1 MSALHRK
8 LLRDLMRL
16 WPQALA
22 IALVMAAGAATLIL
36 GVGTHGSLAETR
48 AAYYER
54 SRFADVFAD
63 LTRAPEVFAD
73 EIARIPGVG
82 AVETRISKLAL
93 LDLPDMVEPASA
105 MIVSLPDVRE
115 QRLDLLHMVRGRPPA
130 AGAEREVV
138 VSRPFADANRFDLG
152 STFTALIN
160 GRERTLE
167 IVGIALSAEFIYAM
181 GPGDLMPDDRR
192 FGVVWM
198 SERALAAAWDLTGAF
213 STVHL
218 ALMRDASEAAVIERL
233 DDLLTR
239 YGGLGAHGRKDQ
251 TSHAFLDAE
260 LKQLEAMSK
269 ILPPIFLVVAAFLVN
284 MTLTRLIALEREQIG
299 LLKALGYSDLAVGR
313 HYLEFVAVIAVVG
326 AALGVGAGTWL
337 GMGMA
342 GIYSDFFHFPFL
354 VFRLDPSVWA
364 VAVGVTLAAALG
376 GAAAAVAGVVR
387 LPPAVAMQPPAPA
400 RYRHGVAHRFYRAL
414 AVRQTMV
421 MVIRHIGHRPLRSL
435 GSVLGIALAVSVL
448 VGSLWVYGSTELMI
462 DVTFHRSDRQHAT
475 IGFARSRGASAL
487 ADVAALPGVM
497 VTEPFRT
504 IPVKIRHGA
513 VVRRVAISGRAR
525 DTDLSRLLDADFRPV
540 VLPETGIA
548 LSDMLAKILD
558 VRVGD
563 TVEVELLERDR
574 RRVDVVV
581 TAIITA
587 YLGLGAHMDLAAAS
601 RLMREGEELSG
612 VHIAYDPA
620 RRDELFARIKRTPV
634 AGFVALQPV
643 ALQKYR
649 ETLEQNLHIMVS
661 IYAMLGM
668 IIAFGVVY
676 NFARISLSEQGREM
690 ASLRV
695 LGLSRGEVSGI
706 LLSELAILT
715 LAAQPLGWLL
725 GHVIAGAMVRGL
737 ENELYRVP
745 LVILPEVHA
754 WASLVIAVSALA
766 SGLVVRRR
774 IDRLDLIEVLKTRE

>member
-1 MSALHRK
+1 MSALRRK
-8 LLRDLMRL
+8 LLRDLIRL

-54 SRFADVFAD
+54 NRFADVFAD
-63 LTRAPEVFAD
+63 LTRAPDVFAD
-73 EIARIPGVG
+73 EIARIPGVA
-82 AVETRISKLAL
+82 AVETRVSKLSL

-105 MIVSLPDVRE
+105 MMVSLPDVRE
-115 QRLDLLHMVRGRPPA
+115 QRLDLLHMVRGRLPTPDD
-130 AGAEREVV
+130 EREVV
-138 VSRPFADANRFDLG
+138 VSEPFAEANRFDLG
-152 STFTALIN
+152 SSFSALVD
-160 GRERTLE
+160 GRKRRLE
-167 IVGIALSAEFIYAM
+167 IVGTALSPEFVYAM
-181 GPGDLMPDDRR
+181 GPGDIMPDDRR
-192 FGVVWM
+192 FGIVWM

-218 ALMRDASEAAVIERL
+218 SLMRDASEAEVISRL
-233 DDLLTR
+233 DGLLSR
-239 YGGLGAHGRKDQ
+239 YGGLGAYGRKDQ

-313 HYLEFVAVIAVVG
+313 HYLEFVAAIALVG
-326 AALGVGAGTWL
+326 AAIGVGAGSWL

-342 GIYSDFFHFPFL
+342 RIYRDFFHFPFL
-354 VFRLDPSVWA
+354 VFRMDPATWA
-364 VAVGVTLAAALG
+364 VAVGVTLVAALG
-376 GAAAAVAGVVR
+376 GAAVAVARVVR
-387 LPPAVAMQPPAPA
+387 LAPAVAMQPPAPA
-400 RYRHGVAHRFYRAL
+400 RYRHGFAHRLYRRLAL
-414 AVRQTMV
+414 RQTMV
-421 MVIRHIGHRPLRSL
+421 MVIRHIGHQPLRSF

-448 VGSLWVYGSTELMI
+448 VGSLWVFGSTELMI

-475 IGFARSRGASAL
+475 LGFARERGASAL
-487 ADVAALPGVM
+487 AEVAALPGVT
-497 VTEPFRT
+497 VVEPFRT
-504 IPVKIRHGA
+504 LPVKIRHGTIE
-513 VVRRVAISGRAR
+513 RRVAISGRVRNA
-525 DTDLSRLLDADFRPV
+525 DLSRVLDADFRPV
-540 VLPETGIA
+540 SLPETGIA
-548 LSDMLAKILD
+548 LSDMLAAILG

-574 RRVDVVV
+574 RRADVVV
-581 TAIITA
+581 TAIIA
-587 YLGLGAHMDLAAAS
+587 GYLGLGAHMDLEAAN
-601 RLMREGEELSG
+601 RLMREGAEISG
-612 VHIAYDPA
+612 VHIAYDPT
-620 RRDELFARIKRTPV
+620 RREELFARIKQTPV
-634 AGFVALQPV
+634 AGFVALQPI

-649 ETLEQNLHIMVS
+649 ETLEQNLLVMVT
-661 IYAMLGM
+661 IYATLGM

-676 NFARISLSEQGREM
+676 NFSRISLSEQGREL

-695 LGLSRGEVSGI
+695 LGLTRGEVSGI

-715 LAAQPLGWLL
+715 LLAQPLGWGL
-725 GHVIAGAMVRGL
+725 GWLIAEAMVAGL
-737 ENELYRVP
+737 QNELYRVP
-745 LVILPEVHA
+745 LVVLPEVYA

-766 SGLVVRRR
+766 SALVVRRR